1 MKVNGIKLN
10 NITNIYNESKKGKDI
25 NPEKTKDTD
34 SIQISSIG
42 KSLNAY
48 SLDNKFIDSKEKV
61 ENIKKAI
68 SNGTYKVDA
77 KLVAQ
82 KMLSSFI

>member
-42 KSLNAY
+42 KSLSAY

-61 ENIKKAI
+61 ENIKNAI